1 MPAGNGDPGYQGLL
15 RAVDRVPGGRWLK
28 DAAKAALDR
37 TNLPYAVRLRMHR
50 MGFRPETY
58 ALYEL
63 YKNDPADY
71 LPDDRWRAMA
81 DMDGESVKAMLGNKL
96 LFHHTYRDDLPLP
109 ELFATIARGRLV
121 PNRRASSAFSSLDDV
136 LAYVREVGPVML
148 KPIFGQK
155 GKRIRRVEHGDDGL
169 LLDGR
174 PTEVDQLGAVI
185 RRLDAFILTEYA
197 AQAAYAKEIFPGS
210 ANTLRIVTMRDP
222 DTDEPFVA
230 TAIHRFGRTASIPVD
245 NFSSGGVF
253 AAIDPETGVLGRL
266 QLFDPR
272 SVTVTWIDDH
282 PDTSSRVLGREV
294 PGWFD
299 VVDDLME
306 FLRRHTYLSYIGW
319 DIVKT
324 DDGMRV
330 LEANYGSF
338 LQIQAVHP
346 FLSDPRIRRF
356 LDARGITSPTVA
368 PHRPSA

>member
-1 MPAGNGDPGYQGLL
+1 VATGNEAALYQGVL
-15 RAVDRVPGGRWLK
+15 RGFDRVPGGRWLK
-28 DAAKAALDR
+28 DATKAALDR

-50 MGFRPETY
+50 LGFRPETY

-63 YKNDPADY
+63 DKNDPADY
-71 LPDDRWRAMA
+71 LPDDHWRAMA
-81 DMDGESVKAMLGNKL
+81 DLDGESVKAMLGNKL

-109 ELFATIARGRLV
+109 ELFATIARGHLV
-121 PNRRASSAFSSLDDV
+121 PNPRARRTFSSLEDV
-136 LAYVREVGPVML
+136 LSYASEVGPVML

-155 GKRIRRVEHGDDGL
+155 GKRIRRVEYGDGTL

-174 PTEVDQLGAVI
+174 PTLVDELDATI
-185 RRLDAFILTEYA
+185 RRLDAFIVTEYA
-197 AQAAYAKEIFPGS
+197 EQAAYAKEIFPGS
-210 ANTLRIVTMRDP
+210 ANTLRVVTMRDP
-222 DTDEPFVA
+222 DTGESFVA

-253 AAIDPETGVLGRL
+253 AAIDPATGVLGRL

-272 SVTVTWIDDH
+272 SVTVRWIDEH

-294 PGWFD
+294 PGWSQ
-299 VVDDLME
+299 VVDDLMA
-306 FLRRHTYLSYIGW
+306 FLRRHPYLSYIGW

-356 LDARGITSPTVA
+356 LVARGITSLNGA
-368 PHRPSA
+368 PRRRSA